1 MLQGERGQS
10 RVARDH
16 ADATTMRE
24 GTGSCR
30 LRSHRRYRE
39 TGDRLVSIQTTLTLQ
54 GERGQSRVATDH
66 ADATTVREGNRLVFV
81 ETILTLQQGERGQ
94 SCVARDH
101 ADATRGERTESCHK
115 RPR

>member
-1 MLQGERGQS
+1 M
-10 RVARDH
+10 
-16 ADATTMRE
+16 
-24 GTGSCR
+24 
-30 LRSHRRYRE
+30 
-39 TGDRLVSIQTTLTLQ
+39 SIQTTLTLQ
-54 GERGQSRVATDH
+54 EERGQSCVARDH